1 MVLHLCDFALNY
13 CLHVYMHINNL
24 SKIKRPM
31 NYLKNFNHLV
41 KQTLLFLSLFY
52 LSLYLPLAFLVY
64 TPYWYWLNCP
74 WHGRCEQISF
84 KVAYVGIDE
93 LTHYFRHQG
102 ELLIRWT
109 DKERQHL
116 AEVRII
122 YDRLALIALGA
133 GVIFVLTYD
142 HQRVA
147 RYAGYNAL
155 MILALLLIIPVFRPF
170 WRNIFHALLFD
181 NDLWRNSR
189 QELSYY
195 ITPSRFF
202 LFSAV
207 LFIMLST
214 FLNGMIWG
222 GLRRTMKPEK
232 RKGMN

>member
-1 MVLHLCDFALNY
+1 
-13 CLHVYMHINNL
+13 
-24 SKIKRPM
+24 M
-31 NYLKNFNHLV
+31 NYLKNFNYLV

-52 LSLYLPLAFLVY
+52 LSLYLPLAFMVY

-84 KVAYVGIDE
+84 EVAYVGIDE

-102 ELLIRWT
+102 ELLTRWT

-116 AEVRII
+116 VEVRVI
-122 YDRLALIALGA
+122 YDRLGLIALGA
-133 GVIFVLTYD
+133 GVIFGLTYD
-142 HQRVA
+142 RQRVA
-147 RYAGYNAL
+147 YYAGYNAL
-155 MILALLLIIPVFRPF
+155 IILALLLIIPVFRPF

-181 NDLWRNSR
+181 NDLWRNSG

-214 FLNGMIWG
+214 FLNGIIWA
-222 GLRRTMKPEK
+222 GLRRTMKPE
-232 RKGMN
+232 